1 MLVQALPYL
10 ILQGFFFGSTLIAS
24 RFSVGQFESTTY
36 IWLRMAL
43 ASLGHIA
50 IYAFSTRR
58 SWPRDPVLWRR
69 AALLGILAP
78 AIPMTAIVT
87 SLNYQS
93 SGVTSMLLTTGPAI
107 TVLLAHFS
115 LPDERLT
122 WRKTFGV
129 SLALGG
135 ALLMAV
141 LGESGLPDVSR
152 ANPVGYIL
160 VLGAMLFGGIATI
173 YSRTAL
179 QSYDVIDVGSIR
191 MLAATVV
198 VTPLSLL
205 TVGFDLSQV
214 DINGYLALFWAA
226 LTGTFGGLLMAF
238 YLVQRFGATIS
249 TLVTYII
256 PIIASI
262 GGVLVLDETIT
273 PGMLAGMALILAG
286 ITQLNERVPTAGI

>member
-1 MLVQALPYL
+1 
-10 ILQGFFFGSTLIAS
+10 
-24 RFSVGQFESTTY
+24 
-36 IWLRMAL
+36 MAL
-43 ASLGHIA
+43 ATLGHVA
-50 IYAFSTRR
+50 IYAFSARR

-69 AALLGILAP
+69 AALLGIMAP

-93 SGVTSMLLTTGPAI
+93 SGVTSMLLTTGPAF
-107 TVLLAHFS
+107 TVLMAHFA

-122 WRKTFGV
+122 WRKTLGV
-129 SLALGG
+129 TLALGG

-152 ANPVGYIL
+152 ASPVGYIL
-160 VLGAMLFGGIATI
+160 VLGAMLFSGIATI

-179 QSYDVIDVGSIR
+179 QPYDAIDVASIR
-191 MLAATVV
+191 MLAATLII
-198 VTPLSLL
+198 TPLSLL
-205 TVGFDLSQV
+205 TVGFDLSRV
-214 DINGYLALFWAA
+214 TTPGYLALLWAA

-238 YLVQRFGATIS
+238 YIVQRFGATTS

-256 PIIASI
+256 PIVASI
-262 GGVLVLDETIT
+262 GGVLLLDETIT

-286 ITQLNERVPTAGI
+286 ITQLNERVPTSGI

>member
-1 MLVQALPYL
+1 MLIQALPYL
-10 ILQGFFFGSTLIAS
+10 LIQGFFFGSTLIAS
-24 RFSVGQFESTTY
+24 RFSLGQFEATTY

-43 ASLGHIA
+43 ATLGHTA
-50 IYAFSTRR
+50 IYAFSKRR

-78 AIPMTAIVT
+78 AIPMTAIVS
-87 SLNYQS
+87 SLNFQS

-107 TVLLAHFS
+107 TVLLAHFT

-122 WRKTFGV
+122 WRKSFGV
-129 SLALGG
+129 TLALGG

-152 ANPVGYIL
+152 ASPVGYIL

-179 QSYDVIDVGSIR
+179 QSYDAIDVGSIR
-191 MLAATVV
+191 MLSATAIL
-198 VTPLSLL
+198 TPLSLL
-205 TVGFDLSQV
+205 TVGFDLSLV
-214 DINGYLALFWAA
+214 NSNGYLALVWAA
-226 LTGTFGGLLMAF
+226 LTGTFGGLLLAF
-238 YLVQRFGATIS
+238 YIVQRFGATIS

-256 PIIASI
+256 PIVTSI
-262 GGVLVLDETIT
+262 GGVLILDETIT

-286 ITQLNERVPTAGI
+286 ITQLNERVSTSSL

>member
-1 MLVQALPYL
+1 MLIQALPYL
-10 ILQGFFFGSTLIAS
+10 LLQGFLFGSTLIAS
-24 RFSVGQFESTTY
+24 RFAVGQFESTTY

-43 ASLGHIA
+43 ATLGHVA
-50 IYAFSTRR
+50 IYAFSARR

-69 AALLGILAP
+69 AALLGIMAP

-93 SGVTSMLLTTGPAI
+93 SGVTSMLLTTGPAF
-107 TVLLAHFS
+107 TVLMAHFA

-122 WRKTFGV
+122 WRKTLGV
-129 SLALGG
+129 TLALGG

-152 ANPVGYIL
+152 ASPVGYIL
-160 VLGAMLFGGIATI
+160 VLGAMLFSGIATI

-179 QSYDVIDVGSIR
+179 QPYDAIDVASIR
-191 MLAATVV
+191 MLAATLII
-198 VTPLSLL
+198 TPLSLL
-205 TVGFDLSQV
+205 TVGFDLSRV
-214 DINGYLALFWAA
+214 TTPGYLALLWAA

-238 YLVQRFGATIS
+238 YIVQRFGATTS

-256 PIIASI
+256 PIVASI
-262 GGVLVLDETIT
+262 GGVLLLDETIT

-286 ITQLNERVPTAGI
+286 ITQLNERVPTSGI